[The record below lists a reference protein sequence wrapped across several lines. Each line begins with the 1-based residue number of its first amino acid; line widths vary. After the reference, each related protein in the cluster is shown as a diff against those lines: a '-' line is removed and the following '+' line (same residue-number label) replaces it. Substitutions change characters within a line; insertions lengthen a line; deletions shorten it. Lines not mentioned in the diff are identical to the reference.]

1 MILKGD
7 EVLVVK
13 HREQDAHYAFPG
25 GHMEKGE
32 NPEDCIIREIEEELG
47 VKLES
52 PKLAYVYTWD
62 GNDGVVNVEFFFVV
76 EEGQEFGDLEV
87 IKNKKRSHAFEIFD
101 MQWVNKES
109 TLNILPT
116 KVFQDFKAS
125 GSRFDGV
132 KYISN

>member
-1 MILKGD
+1 MILKDD

-13 HREQDAHYAFPG
+13 HREQDVHYAFPG

-32 NPEDCIIREIEEELG
+32 NPEECIVREIEEELG

-52 PKLAYVYTWD
+52 PKLAYVYTWN

-76 EEGQEFGDLEV
+76 EEGQEFGDLEA
-87 IKNKKRSHAFEIFD
+87 IKNKNRSHAFEIFD

-109 TLNILPT
+109 VFNILPT
-116 KVFQDFKAS
+116 KVFQDFKES
-125 GSRFDGV
+125 GSRFNGV
-132 KYISN
+132 KFINN